1 MITAG
6 VSRRYA
12 KAIFELALDT
22 GAEETIG
29 RELQSFSD
37 LVAGSPLGSVLNNPA
52 YPLATRKNILTQVTH
67 GLQSSPL
74 LVRFVSLLLAHRRL
88 DALTDIAR
96 QYKTLLNQA
105 KGRIEARV
113 VGATPLDRQT
123 LERVRDKLRQMSG
136 KEVLL
141 QSETDP
147 GLIAGLVIEL
157 EGKTYDGSA
166 RAYLDALA
174 EKIEHGN

>member
-12 KAIFELALDT
+12 KAIFGLAVDT

-37 LVAGSPLGSVLNNPA
+37 LVAGSPLGAVLNNPT
-52 YPLATRKNILTQVTH
+52 YPLATRKNVLTQVTRA
-67 GLQSSPL
+67 LQSSPL

-88 DALTDIAR
+88 NSLTDIAR

-113 VGATPLDRQT
+113 LGATPLDPKT
-123 LERVRDKLRQMSG
+123 LDRVRAKLEQISR

-147 GLIAGLVIEL
+147 ELIAGLVIEL
-157 EGKTYDGSA
+157 EAKTYDGSV
-166 RAYLDALA
+166 RAYLEALTDR
-174 EKIEHGN
+174 IEHGN

>member
-1 MITAG
+1 MIAAG

-12 KAIFELALDT
+12 KAIFELAVDT

-37 LVAGSPLGSVLNNPA
+37 LVAGSPLGAVLNNPA
-52 YPLATRKNILTQVTH
+52 YPLATRKNVLTQVTRA
-67 GLQSSPL
+67 LQSSPL

-88 DALTDIAR
+88 NSLTDIAR

-113 VGATPLDRQT
+113 VGATPLDPKT
-123 LERVRDKLRQMSG
+123 LDRVRAKLEQISR

-147 GLIAGLVIEL
+147 ELIAGLVIEL
-157 EGKTYDGSA
+157 EGKTYDGSV
-166 RAYLDALA
+166 RAYLEALTDR
-174 EKIEHGN
+174 IEHGN